1 MSTSTTTGDR
11 IVTAYL
17 ADLRIAAAH
26 LPPDTADEL
35 VADITEHITAA
46 RADLADETDS
56 DVRTILSRLG
66 SPAEIAGAAGAPGR
80 PSAGAVEYGT
90 IVALTVG
97 MATFA
102 GPILGLVLMHVSRFW
117 TPRER
122 RRAWGLVLGIPLA
135 GIVCAFAVAHL
146 GSIEPWQATAFSL
159 VMLPFGAIAAGIS
172 LATGLR
178 RAR

>member
-17 ADLRIAAAH
+17 ADLRAAAAH
-26 LPPDTADEL
+26 LPPATADEL
-35 VADITEHITAA
+35 VADITEHIAAA
-46 RADLADETDS
+46 RADLPDETES
-56 DVRTILSRLG
+56 DVRAILYRLG
-66 SPAEIAGAAGAPGR
+66 SPAEIASAAG
-80 PSAGAVEYGT
+80 PSAHPSPGGVEYGT

-97 MATFA
+97 TATFA

-122 RRAWGLVLGIPLA
+122 RAAWALFFAVPLA
-135 GIVCAFAVAHL
+135 GLVCAFGFAYL
-146 GSIEPWQATAFSL
+146 GGAPWQ
-159 VMLPFGAIAAGIS
+159 GIALGLAMVVAGPITAGIF

>member
-17 ADLRIAAAH
+17 ADLRAAAAN
-26 LPPDTADEL
+26 LPPATADEL
-35 VADITEHITAA
+35 VADITEHIAAA
-46 RADLADETDS
+46 RADLPDETES
-56 DVRTILSRLG
+56 DVRAILYRLG
-66 SPAEIAGAAGAPGR
+66 SPAEIASAAGPSVHPSPG
-80 PSAGAVEYGT
+80 GVEYGA

-97 MATFA
+97 TATFA

-122 RRAWGLVLGIPLA
+122 RRAWGLVVGIPLA